1 MSQSGCSV
9 VEILQ
14 IAMPSVMLGRERCK
28 LPIGETRVGG
38 AGDDAL
44 PFPALRQL
52 PTVAVLL
59 VMASE
64 TVSLWPN
71 GDQAGTVTVNGVPL
85 GAEPVAVT
93 HGTKIEVGGL
103 RLIFRDGRE
112 TGNTGPAAT
121 VTREQ
126 SELPGV
132 EDASVPIA
140 EEARLVRQ
148 SAGTAVPIIDS
159 GLVIG
164 RDPDSDLV
172 VSGMEVSR
180 RHAVLR
186 RSPRGYVLTDVST
199 NGSYV
204 NGRRIDGSRVLRAGD
219 VIRIGEEEFRFEGSA
234 GAHDPAATPPALG
247 AQSSAEAPTA
257 PPAGGGRR
265 RRSKLWRP

>member
-1 MSQSGCSV
+1 
-9 VEILQ
+9 
-14 IAMPSVMLGRERCK
+14 MPSVMLGRERFK

-71 GDQAGTVTVNGVPL
+71 GDQAGDVTVNGVPL

-126 SELPGV
+126 FELPGV
-132 EDASVPIA
+132 EDASVPTA
-140 EEARLVRQ
+140 EGARLVRQ

-234 GAHDPAATPPALG
+234 RAHDPAATPPALG
-247 AQSSAEAPTA
+247 VQSSAEAPTA